1 MKTLI
6 LGLGNPIRG
15 DDAIGW
21 VAAEKVYERVKA
33 PGLFLDLASVGGVY
47 LLDLLVGYN
56 RALIVDAAETGEH
69 ETGTLFRVEVGKGDS
84 KSSFCTMHQIDIFQ
98 ALDLGMKLKLDM
110 PETINFYGIEV
121 ENCQNYSE
129 ELSPHVKTAIPE
141 IVNQICSEEFG

>member
-21 VAAEKVYERVKA
+21 VAAQKVYERVKA
-33 PGLFLDLASVGGVY
+33 PGLFLDLACVGGVY
-47 LLDLLVGYN
+47 ILDLLVGYD

-69 ETGTLFRVEVGKGDS
+69 KTGALFRVETKRGDI
-84 KSSFCTMHQIDIFQ
+84 KSSFCTMHQIGIFQ
-98 ALDLGMKLKLDM
+98 ALDLGTKMKLDM
-110 PETINFYGIEV
+110 PEIINFYGIEV

-129 ELSPHVKTAIPE
+129 ELSPRVKTAIPE